1 MATEAQYKFFKELY
15 DEENKRYSDL
25 DNKGKLY
32 VTIITFYLGA
42 IAFKFNDV
50 TQLTVQVSY
59 AKWFYLVIVSVLVVA
74 LLCTIFA
81 IRVRSFEG
89 IADPV
94 KVIDNYGESAPS
106 DTDFL
111 DDRIADLAVAT
122 NRNSNQNNRIAG
134 SLALASV
141 FIFLAG
147 TIQFVL
153 LLIAILKLRG

>member
-15 DEENKRYSDL
+15 DEENKRYSEL
-25 DNKGKLY
+25 DNKGKLF

-50 TQLTVQVSY
+50 AHFTEQVSY
-59 AKWFYLVIVSVLVVA
+59 AKWFYLIIAIVLVGA
-74 LLCTIFA
+74 LLCTMFA

-89 IADPV
+89 ICDPEE
-94 KVIDNYGESAPS
+94 VIDKYGEVAPS

-122 NRNSNQNNRIAG
+122 NRNSNQNDRIAEN
-134 SLALASV
+134 LALALV
-141 FIFLAG
+141 LLFVAG
-147 TIQFVL
+147 AIQFVL
-153 LLIAILKLRG
+153 LLIAILALKR